1 MTMQTITAVSGND
14 DAATRGAPAPPPGG
28 ALLALDGITVTFPG
42 VRALDAVS
50 LSVRAGEVHGLMGE
64 NGAGK

>member
-1 MTMQTITAVSGND
+1 MTMQTMTAVSGHH
-14 DAATRGAPAPPPGG
+14 DAAQAGAGAPPAGEPV
-28 ALLALDGITVTFPG
+28 LALDGITVTFPG

-64 NGAGK
+64 NGAG